1 MTQDLSVTQQVA
13 PETRAASVRLPPVPL
28 PMPAFAEA
36 QVTRLAAAPVSDRAI
51 APARVR
57 VGLLLPMRSTSLRA
71 AAEMVRDGIRAA
83 HRRDGANVDLVVIE
97 TDDNPQNIAA
107 IYRDAVPF
115 YDVLVGP
122 LSRGGVA
129 AIATGGHVMRPTI
142 ALVQPEPA
150 SDLDAVL
157 PPKMLVMG
165 LSVEEEARQAAS
177 WAARQHPSA
186 KALVLSTAV
195 TWQRRAARAFVEQW
209 QRGTASAEI
218 LELNTSGGQLDVAG
232 LLRLKRRMAGE
243 SPGLIFVALDAEQ
256 TRQLRQSIGAGPML
270 YGTSQLNTL
279 NLADPVGAAAKP
291 ELDGVRLLD
300 LPWQLQADHPA
311 VMIYPRPPKKGEQ
324 RRGLDLERL
333 YALGIDAFRVAG
345 ELGAG
350 RPVFTIDGVTG
361 KLYVQLDGIRPA
373 TFERTEQQ
381 AQYAGGVVVALT
393 DDH

>member
-1 MTQDLSVTQQVA
+1 
-13 PETRAASVRLPPVPL
+13 
-28 PMPAFAEA
+28 
-36 QVTRLAAAPVSDRAI
+36 
-51 APARVR
+51 
-57 VGLLLPMRSTSLRA
+57 
-71 AAEMVRDGIRAA
+71 
-83 HRRDGANVDLVVIE
+83 
-97 TDDNPQNIAA
+97 
-107 IYRDAVPF
+107 
-115 YDVLVGP
+115 
-122 LSRGGVA
+122 
-129 AIATGGHVMRPTI
+129 
-142 ALVQPEPA
+142 
-150 SDLDAVL
+150 
-157 PPKMLVMG
+157 
-165 LSVEEEARQAAS
+165 
-177 WAARQHPSA
+177 
-186 KALVLSTAV
+186 
-195 TWQRRAARAFVEQW
+195 
-209 QRGTASAEI
+209 
-218 LELNTSGGQLDVAG
+218 
-232 LLRLKRRMAGE
+232 
-243 SPGLIFVALDAEQ
+243 
-256 TRQLRQSIGAGPML
+256 ML